1 MFNFTMHPVHP
12 YLQPFVS
19 NYCIMDIESP
29 ETISNVFV
37 AKTSS
42 VLMFH
47 IGMPSSLVSIQYDFP
62 NTPKKHYTFYRHQA
76 WLGGMLTEPLMGHM
90 SHKGCYLCVIFTAFG
105 VHHFMK
111 ESAIALTNHGCSIDC
126 LGLPHSF
133 DDLMDKL
140 YNTNSKTNA
149 LQLVEN
155 ELLSYYDEL
164 NIPFSVK
171 NMSPVTDFI
180 GRQNGI
186 VKIKDLEDKFRI
198 SRRWLEKQFAAQV
211 GVSPKEFAR
220 VTRFNALLNQIFTD
234 PSVSLH
240 LLMDDFGYY
249 DQSHLNKDFNEFTG
263 QTPLAYLTSTPNNLN
278 NMFLKQLS
286 DK

>member
-1 MFNFTMHPVHP
+1 MFNFSMHPVHP
-12 YLQPFVS
+12 FLQPFVS
-19 NYCIMDIESP
+19 NYCIMDIDNL

-42 VLMFH
+42 VMMFH
-47 IGMPSSLVSIQYDFP
+47 IGMPPTPISIKYEFP
-62 NTPKKHYTFYRHQA
+62 NTPNKHYTFYRHQA

-90 SHKGCYLCVIFTAFG
+90 AHKGCYLCVIFTAFG
-105 VHHFMK
+105 VHHFLR
-111 ESAIALTNHGCSIDC
+111 ESAVALTNHGFSIDN
-126 LGLPHSF
+126 LSLPHSF
-133 DDLMDKL
+133 DILMDKL
-140 YNTNSKTNA
+140 YNTTNKKKA

-171 NMSPVTDFI
+171 DMSPVTNYI
-180 GRQNGI
+180 ARQNGMVRI
-186 VKIKDLEDKFRI
+186 QDLEDKFRI
-198 SRRWLEKQFAAQV
+198 SRRWLEKQFSAQV

-234 PSVSLH
+234 PSVSLNI
-240 LLMDDFGYY
+240 LLDDFGYY

-263 QTPLAYLTSTPNNLN
+263 QTPLVYLTSTPNNLN
-278 NMFLKQLS
+278 NMFLKQLA
-286 DK
+286 

>member
-1 MFNFTMHPVHP
+1 MFNFSMHTVHP
-12 YLQPFVS
+12 FLQPFVS
-19 NYCIMDIESP
+19 NYCIMDIDHP

-42 VLMFH
+42 VMMFH
-47 IGMPSSLVSIQYDFP
+47 IGMPETAISIQYDFP
-62 NTPKKHYTFYRHQA
+62 NTPNKHYTFYRHQA

-90 SHKGCYLCVIFTAFG
+90 ACRGCYLCVIFTAFG
-105 VHHFMK
+105 VHHFLR
-111 ESAIALTNHGCSIDC
+111 ESAVALTNHGFSIDN
-126 LGLPHSF
+126 LSLPHTF

-140 YNTNSKTNA
+140 YNTKNKKKA

-171 NMSPVTDFI
+171 DMSPVTNYI
-180 GRQNGI
+180 ARQNGM
-186 VKIKDLEDKFRI
+186 VKIQDLEDKFRI
-198 SRRWLEKQFAAQV
+198 SKRWLEKQFSAQV

-220 VTRFNALLNQIFTD
+220 VTRFNALLSQIFTD
-234 PSVSLH
+234 PSVSLNI
-240 LLMDDFGYY
+240 LLDEYGYY

-263 QTPLAYLTSTPNNLN
+263 QTPLAYLTTRPNNLN
-278 NMFLKQLS
+278 NMFLKQLE
-286 DK
+286 

>member
-19 NYCIMDIESP
+19 NYCIMEVDNPDI
-29 ETISNVFV
+29 ISNIFV

-47 IGMPSSLVSIQYDFP
+47 IGMPTTPISIQYDFP
-62 NTPKKHYTFYRHQA
+62 NTPNKHYTFYRHQA
-76 WLGGMLTEPLMGHM
+76 WLGGMLTEPLLGHM
-90 SHKGCYLCVIFTAFG
+90 SYKGCYLCVVFTAFG

-111 ESAIALTNHGCSIDC
+111 ESATALTNHGCSIDA

-133 DDLMDKL
+133 DVLMDKL
-140 YNTNSKTNA
+140 YNTDSKKNA
-149 LQLVEN
+149 LQLIEN
-155 ELLSYYDEL
+155 ELLNYYNEL

-171 NMSPVTDFI
+171 NMQPVTNYI
-180 GRQNGI
+180 MQQNGL
-186 VKIKDLEDKFRI
+186 VKISDLEDKFRI
-198 SRRWLEKQFAAQV
+198 SRRWLEKQFSAQI
-211 GVSPKEFAR
+211 GVSPKEYAR

-240 LLMDDFGYY
+240 LLLDDFGYY

-263 QTPLAYLTSTPNNLN
+263 QTPLTYLTTVPNNLN

>member
-1 MFNFTMHPVHP
+1 MFNFSMHPVHP
-12 YLQPFVS
+12 FLQPFVS
-19 NYCIMDIESP
+19 NYCIMDIDHP

-42 VLMFH
+42 VMMFH
-47 IGMPSSLVSIQYDFP
+47 IGMPETPISIQYDFP
-62 NTPKKHYTFYRHQA
+62 NTPNKHYTFYRHQA

-90 SHKGCYLCVIFTAFG
+90 ACKGCYFCVVFTAFG
-105 VHHFMK
+105 VHHFLR
-111 ESAIALTNHGCSIDC
+111 ESAVALTNHGFSIDN
-126 LGLPHSF
+126 LSLPHTF

-140 YNTNSKTNA
+140 HNTTNKRKA

-171 NMSPVTDFI
+171 NMSPVTNYI
-180 GRQNGI
+180 ARQNGM
-186 VKIKDLEDKFRI
+186 VKIQDLEDKFRI
-198 SRRWLEKQFAAQV
+198 SKRWLEKQFSAQV

-220 VTRFNALLNQIFTD
+220 VTRFNALLSQILTD
-234 PSVSLH
+234 PSVSLNI
-240 LLMDDFGYY
+240 LLDEYGYY

-263 QTPLAYLTSTPNNLN
+263 QTPLAYLSTRPNNLN
-278 NMFLKQLS
+278 NMFLKQLE
-286 DK
+286 

>member
-1 MFNFTMHPVHP
+1 MFNFSMHSVHP
-12 YLQPFVS
+12 FLQPFVS
-19 NYCIMDIESP
+19 NYCIMEIDNI

-47 IGMPSSLVSIQYDFP
+47 IGMRDTPISIQYDFP
-62 NTPKKHYTFYRHQA
+62 NTPNKHYTFYRHQA

-90 SHKGCYLCVIFTAFG
+90 ASKGCYLCVVFTAFG
-105 VHHFMK
+105 VHHFLR
-111 ESAIALTNHGCSIDC
+111 ESAITLTNHGFPIDT
-126 LGLPHSF
+126 LDLPHSF
-133 DDLMDKL
+133 DVLMDKL
-140 YNTNSKTNA
+140 YHTNNKEKA

-155 ELLSYYDEL
+155 ELLNYYNEL
-164 NIPFSVK
+164 TIPFSIK

-180 GRQNGI
+180 ARQNGI

-198 SRRWLEKQFAAQV
+198 SRRWLEKQFSAQI
-211 GVSPKEFAR
+211 GVSPKEYVR

-240 LLMDDFGYY
+240 LLLDDFGYY

-263 QTPLAYLTSTPNNLN
+263 QTPLVYLTSGPNNLN
-278 NMFLKQLS
+278 NMFLKQLE
-286 DK
+286 

>member
-1 MFNFTMHPVHP
+1 MFNFSMHPVHP
-12 YLQPFVS
+12 FLQPFVS
-19 NYCIMDIESP
+19 NYCIMDIDFP

-42 VLMFH
+42 VMMFH
-47 IGMPSSLVSIQYDFP
+47 IGMPETAISIRYDFP
-62 NTPKKHYTFYRHQA
+62 NTPNKHYTFYRHQA

-90 SHKGCYLCVIFTAFG
+90 ACKGCYFCVVFTAFG
-105 VHHFMK
+105 VHHFLR
-111 ESAIALTNHGCSIDC
+111 ESAVALTNHGFSIDN
-126 LGLPHSF
+126 LSLPHTF

-140 YNTNSKTNA
+140 YNTTNKKKA

-171 NMSPVTDFI
+171 NMSPVTNYI
-180 GRQNGI
+180 ARQNGM
-186 VKIKDLEDKFRI
+186 VKIQDLEDKFRI
-198 SRRWLEKQFAAQV
+198 SKRWLEKQFSAQV

-220 VTRFNALLNQIFTD
+220 VTRFNALLSQILTD
-234 PSVSLH
+234 LSVSLNI
-240 LLMDDFGYY
+240 LLDEYGYY

-263 QTPLAYLTSTPNNLN
+263 QTPLAYLTTRPNNLN
-278 NMFLKQLS
+278 NMFLKQLE
-286 DK
+286 